1 MRPKKHHLVILSFL
15 YWALRS
21 VLELVLLAL
30 RSDRTKE
37 VEILV
42 LRHQLHVLRR
52 QVSRP
57 TFGCTTAP
65 CSPQPAASFR
75 ATAGLRSSCAPRRSS
90 PGTES
95 SLPVGGRMRGAA
107 VGHQHTPRSR
117 RLVVRLAKDN
127 ETWGY
132 RRIQGELSRLGIA
145 VAPSTVWAILKE
157 HRIEPAPRRSGLSWS
172 DFLRRQASGIVAC
185 DFLTVDT
192 VFLRRLYVLF
202 FIEIG
207 SRKVHLGGVTSNP
220 NAAWVTQQARNLVG
234 RWSAF
239 PFRFLIRDR
248 DSKYT
253 WACDEVFGPRASRSS
268 PPQSRLRSPTPSRER
283 FFGTLRRECLDRLL
297 IVGVVT
303 SSRCS
308 ASMPST
314 TTPTDPI
321 EHSAWSRQLLVSP
334 HLSML
339 GREECRGVTLSA
351 G

>member
-42 LRHQLHVLRR
+42 LPHQLHVLRR

-57 TFGCTTAP
+57 DLRMHDRALLA
-65 CSPQPAASFR
+65 AASRVLPRDRWPSFSWPR
-75 ATAGLRSSCAPRRSS
+75 DEPRRHRKLVARRW
-90 PGTES
+90 TYARR
-95 SLPVGGRMRGAA
+95 GGRPPTHAE
-107 VGHQHTPRSR
+107 VR

-157 HRIEPAPRRSGLSWS
+157 HRFEPAPRRSGLSWS

-253 WACDEVFGPRASRSS
+253 WAFDEAFRSEGVEII
-268 PPQSRLRSPTPSRER
+268 PTPIKAPLANAIAER
-283 FFGTLRRECLDRLL
+283 FVGTLRASAWTAYSSS
-297 IVGVVT
+297 GVVT